1 MLSNYKSI
9 LLDERKEDSFYILID
24 SKNREGLGLVAEL
37 FENLDD
43 HYDKM
48 TLAFK
53 TIVLKK
59 GCKIL

>member
-1 MLSNYKSI
+1 M
-9 LLDERKEDSFYILID
+9 LDEKKEDSFYILIE
-24 SKNREGLGLVAEL
+24 SKNREGLHLVAEL